1 MEQKDSFYV
10 YILFFFALLTRLTFY
25 KEVFTQGENYLYRL

>member
-10 YILFFFALLTRLTFY
+10 YILFFCPVDKADILEGGFHSRGKLF
-25 KEVFTQGENYLYRL
+25 V